1 MAEVSSRKFW
11 VKMIKKEFQELEAK
25 IKELKKKRNA
35 VILAHNYQ
43 LPEVQDVADFRGD
56 SLELS
61 RIAAKTDAKVIVF
74 CGVHFMA
81 ETASI
86 LSPEK
91 KVIMPDANAGC
102 PMASMITAQD
112 LRKLKKEHPQA
123 AVLGYVNTSAE
134 VKAELDFC
142 CTSTNAIAV
151 VNALR
156 NVEEIIFVPDK
167 YLADYVSRQTGRK
180 LISWNGFCP
189 THVKIL
195 PEDVKREKKF
205 HPRAKVLVHPECLPS
220 VVAMADAA
228 LSTSQMGKFA
238 RETEAKEMIIGT
250 EVGLIY
256 RLKKDNPTKEFYPA
270 SERAVCP
277 NMKRTTQEKIL
288 WALEELEEEIKVP
301 EEIRQRARKAI
312 DRMLEIT

>member
-1 MAEVSSRKFW
+1 MV
-11 VKMIKKEFQELEAK
+11 KKELSEIEAK
-25 IKELKKKRNA
+25 IMELKKKRNA

-43 LPEVQDVADFRGD
+43 LPEVQDVADLRGD

-61 RIAAKTDAKVIVF
+61 RAAAKTDAQVIVF

-86 LSPEK
+86 LSPHK
-91 KVIMPDANAGC
+91 KVIVPDINAGC
-102 PMASMITAQD
+102 PMANMITAED
-112 LRKLKKEHPQA
+112 LRKLKQEHPN
-123 AVLGYVNTSAE
+123 AVTVGYVNTSAE
-134 VKAELDFC
+134 VKAELDYC

-151 VNALR
+151 VNALKDK
-156 NVEEIIFVPDK
+156 EEIIFVPDK
-167 YLADYVSRQTGRK
+167 YLADYTSKQTGRE
-180 LISWNGFCP
+180 LITWGGYCP

-195 PEDVKREKKF
+195 PEDIKREKKF
-205 HPRAKVLVHPECLPS
+205 HPFAKVMVHPECLPT
-220 VVAMADAA
+220 VTALADKV
-228 LSTSQMGKFA
+228 LSTSQMAKFA
-238 RETEAKEMIIGT
+238 KETEAKEIIVGT

-288 WALEELEEEIKVP
+288 WALEELKEEVKVP
-301 EEIRQRARKAI
+301 DEIRQRAKKAI
-312 DRMLEIT
+312 DRMLGIV